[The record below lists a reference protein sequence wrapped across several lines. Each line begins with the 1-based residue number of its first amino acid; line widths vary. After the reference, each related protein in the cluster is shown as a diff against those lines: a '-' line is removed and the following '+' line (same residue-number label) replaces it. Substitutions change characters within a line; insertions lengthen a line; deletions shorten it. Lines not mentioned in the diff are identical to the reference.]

1 MATSS
6 GAMWLTWCKLLMIC
20 KVMDIKRRQALLR
33 LLHNI
38 NHFIDSDVREESLEA
53 LIEIVGVEVV
63 TESQLQRGYW
73 LSESSRKYLLEN
85 IGNNESH

>member
-1 MATSS
+1 MATLS
-6 GAMWLTWCKLLMIC
+6 GAMWRTWCKLLMIC
-20 KVMDIKRRQALLR
+20 DMDKRKEQALLR

-38 NHFIDSDVREESLEA
+38 NYYIDSDVREESLEA

-73 LSESSRKYLLEN
+73 LSESSRKYLLKN

>member
-1 MATSS
+1 
-6 GAMWLTWCKLLMIC
+6 MWRTWCKLLMIC
-20 KVMDIKRRQALLR
+20 DMDKRKEQALLR

-38 NHFIDSDVREESLEA
+38 NYYIDSDVREESLEA

-73 LSESSRKYLLEN
+73 LSESSRKYLLKN

>member
-20 KVMDIKRRQALLR
+20 DMDKRKEQALLR

-38 NHFIDSDVREESLEA
+38 NHYIDSDVREESLEA

-73 LSESSRKYLLEN
+73 LSESSRKYLLKN

>member
-6 GAMWLTWCKLLMIC
+6 GAMWRTWCKLLMIC
-20 KVMDIKRRQALLR
+20 DMDKRKEQALLR

-38 NHFIDSDVREESLEA
+38 NHYIDSDVREESLEA

-73 LSESSRKYLLEN
+73 LSESSRKYLLKN

>member
-1 MATSS
+1 
-6 GAMWLTWCKLLMIC
+6 MIC
-20 KVMDIKRRQALLR
+20 DMDKRKEQALLR

-38 NHFIDSDVREESLEA
+38 NYYIDSDVREESLEA

-73 LSESSRKYLLEN
+73 LSESSRKYLLKN

>member
-1 MATSS
+1 MATLS
-6 GAMWLTWCKLLMIC
+6 GAMWRTWCKLLMIC
-20 KVMDIKRRQALLR
+20 DMDKRKEQALLR

-38 NHFIDSDVREESLEA
+38 NHYIDSDVREESLEA

-73 LSESSRKYLLEN
+73 LSESSRKYLLKN